1 MTMQNKT
8 KKILVLV
15 GVKGPKKEVFVKDI
29 EEKVGKDIDI
39 VLAEFSDLYFS
50 ISDKNIYVEVNGT
63 PITDFDLV
71 YFRRAGGGFSIVAAT
86 LATCLK
92 AKNIKFID
100 SSWGEIGPLGSK
112 FTSLVKLC
120 AEGLPI
126 IKSIYVRQKQIG
138 KYSQR
143 IAAELGLPLIAKEL
157 SMQKGKGVYKIESIA
172 GFAELPPKNSHGS
185 DNQFLFQEYK
195 NLGDEYR
202 VLVLGQK
209 AGVWEKKILTV
220 EGEFRHNVSLGA
232 REEFLPLN
240 KIPAD
245 LAKIATD
252 AAIKLNLQ
260 IAGVDIAKD
269 KNTGKYYLIEV
280 NRGPGFTYDTS
291 VSPEMDQIAKFLR
304 KETEGK

>member
-1 MTMQNKT
+1 M
-8 KKILVLV
+8 KKILILV
-15 GVKGPKKEVFVKDI
+15 GIKGPKKEIFVKEI
-29 EEKVGKDIDI
+29 SERISGNVEII
-39 VLAEFSDLYFS
+39 LAEFSDLYFA
-50 ISDKNIYVEVNGT
+50 ISDKSIEVEVGGM
-63 PITDFDLV
+63 PIDNFNLV
-71 YFRRAGGGFSIVAAT
+71 YFRRAGGGFSIMAAT

-112 FTSLVKLC
+112 FTSLVKLSVL
-120 AEGLPI
+120 GLPI
-126 IKSIYVRQKQIG
+126 IKSIYVRQKQIENY
-138 KYSQR
+138 KER
-143 IAAELGLPLIAKEL
+143 ISKELGFPLIAKEL
-157 SMQKGKGVYKIESIA
+157 SMQKGKGVYKIDSIE
-172 GFAELPPKNSHGS
+172 GFDNLPEKSLGGS

-209 AGVWEKKILTV
+209 VGVWEKKILTV

-232 REEFLPLN
+232 REEFLPLEE
-240 KIPAD
+240 IPED

-269 KNTGKYYLIEV
+269 KITGKYYLIEV
-280 NRGPGFTYDTS
+280 NRGPGFTYDTE

-304 KETEGK
+304 EEANS

>member
-1 MTMQNKT
+1 M

-15 GVKGPKKEVFVKDI
+15 GVKGPKKEIFVTDI
-29 EEKVGKDIDI
+29 ACRIGKE
-39 VLAEFSDLYFS
+39 VEVTLAEFSDLYFS
-50 ISDKNIYVEVNGT
+50 ISDENIYVEVNGV
-63 PITDFDLV
+63 PITDFNLV
-71 YFRRAGGGFSIVAAT
+71 YFRRAGGGFSIMAAT

-112 FTSLVKLC
+112 FTSLVKLSTL
-120 AEGLPI
+120 GLPI
-126 IKSIYVRQKQIG
+126 IKSIYVRQKQID
-138 KYSQR
+138 KYKKR
-143 IAAELGLPLIAKEL
+143 IVKELGLPLVAKEL
-157 SMQKGKGVYKIESIA
+157 SMQKGKGVYKIDSVE
-172 GFAELPPKNSHGS
+172 GFSNLPAKALSGS

-195 NLGDEYR
+195 NLGNEYR
-202 VLVLGQK
+202 VLVLGRK
-209 AGVWEKKILTV
+209 VGVWEKKILTV

-232 REEFLPLN
+232 KEEFLELG

-260 IAGVDIAKD
+260 IAGVDVAVD
-269 KNTGKYYLIEV
+269 KVSGKYHLIEV
-280 NRGPGFTYDTS
+280 NRGPGFTYDTE

-304 KETEGK
+304 EEAEK

>member
-1 MTMQNKT
+1 MQNKT

>member
-1 MTMQNKT
+1 M

-15 GVKGPKKEVFVKDI
+15 GVVGPKKEIFVNDI
-29 EEKVGKDIDI
+29 ASRIGENID
-39 VLAEFSDLYFS
+39 VTLAEFSGLYFS
-50 ISDKNIYVEVNGT
+50 ISDKQIYVEVNGI

-112 FTSLVKLC
+112 FTSLVKLSTL
-120 AEGLPI
+120 GLPI

-138 KYSQR
+138 KYKKR
-143 IAAELGLPLIAKEL
+143 IAAELGFPLIAKEL
-157 SMQKGKGVYKIESIA
+157 SMQKGKGVYKIDSISD
-172 GFAELPPKNSHGS
+172 FAELPAKSRGGS
-185 DNQFLFQEYK
+185 DNQFLFQEFK

-202 VLVLGQK
+202 VLVLGRK
-209 AGVWEKKILTV
+209 VGVWEKKILTV

-232 REEFLPLN
+232 REEFLELD
-240 KIPAD
+240 KIPVD
-245 LAKIATD
+245 LAKIAID
-252 AAIKLNLQ
+252 AATKLNLQ
-260 IAGVDIAKD
+260 IAGVDVAKD
-269 KNTGKYYLIEV
+269 RNTGKYYLIEV
-280 NRGPGFTYDTS
+280 NRGPGFTYDTK

-304 KETEGK
+304 EETEK

>member
-1 MTMQNKT
+1 MQNKT

-209 AGVWEKKILTV
+209 VGVWEKKILTV

-240 KIPAD
+240 KIPGD

-260 IAGVDIAKD
+260 IAGVDIAMD

-280 NRGPGFTYDTS
+280 NRGPGFTYDAS
-291 VSPEMDQIAKFLR
+291 LSPEMDQIAKFLR
-304 KETEGK
+304 EEAESK